1 MVRLRKE
8 RVRTRLT
15 HTPFNYP
22 VRPYGMSLANYFVRL
37 SKLQTCS
44 GGIIDGF
51 STVQE
56 VELQRLVHQLRLSD
70 GALGTSAPA
79 LATPS
84 SLDCMSLMTL
94 YFQNEVDEH
103 ESFSEIRDMVDE
115 TVPHD
120 EYIDERLAMSM
131 GHIDEIFQPELASP
145 FDLFGVSA
153 IEVAE
158 EI

>member
-1 MVRLRKE
+1 M
-8 RVRTRLT
+8 RTRLT

-70 GALGTSAPA
+70 GALGTSALA

-84 SLDCMSLMTL
+84 SPDRMSLMTL
-94 YFQNEVDEH
+94 YFLNEVDEH
-103 ESFSEIRDMVDE
+103 EAF
-115 TVPHD
+115 
-120 EYIDERLAMSM
+120 A
-131 GHIDEIFQPELASP
+131 
-145 FDLFGVSA
+145 
-153 IEVAE
+153 
-158 EI
+158 